1 MKPQRKFLS
10 VLALLICIGIVVS
23 LFFAGELFPSLFNK
37 DNESVTYEK
46 DVTDFSDVVV
56 IVNSA
61 KQSQFIKVYT
71 TENGEKYLFL
81 PSWATNLS
89 LVNLSNKCEI
99 AVNDEKAKNENN
111 FAVNSDSIISLLVDG
126 TKIDEL
132 TVYKSE
138 NIGAL
143 FVDCGVGQEILDGV
157 IGEKHGANCRLFDGM
172 GRMLANEKL
181 EYIKTR
187 GNSTSIPEKK
197 PYEIKFL
204 KSKVFWERES
214 ASEWVLLANDL
225 DKTLLKNHMVNMF
238 AENYLDEIGHPVGDF
253 VDVYINGEYRGNY
266 YMCNKSHDKGQSIQL
281 TDLDELNKQVNTRYA
296 ANDLVFGYDESETAY
311 GVINLNS
318 YKDITGGYLVEL
330 VPDEQ
335 LKTSDAWFR
344 TSSGSRF
351 KIRMPK
357 YATLEE
363 AEYIRDYF
371 DELEEA
377 VSSESGINKYTGK
390 SISDYID
397 LDSYTSRYI
406 VDLIFGNSDSN
417 QASSFFYKDADLVDG
432 KIYAGPLW
440 DYDLALYEGKE
451 FNDKN
456 IEVIGANYLCE
467 RLMNNQ
473 IAHDAMVDKYELLR
487 EKAEFDFPSYLYR
500 ENNRISKSRDM
511 NHIRWNN
518 PRFDSY
524 AFLSNTTEYLKARL
538 DVIEERIINE
548 DPYCY
553 VEFFDI
559 EGNLL
564 TTREVKRGETIGDI
578 PKCSSWTSVFNGWF
592 DAETGKELYKDTRIY
607 KDTKFNSSWIGID
620 IIVQN
625 GLDVNDLNIET
636 ADIPALEAA
645 IADIKARTENQDG
658 KNEY

>member
-1 MKPQRKFLS
+1 MKHQRKLLS
-10 VLALLICIGIVVS
+10 LLALLACIGIVIF
-23 LFFAGELFPSLFNK
+23 LFFAGNLFPNLFDKVNG
-37 DNESVTYEK
+37 SVTYEK
-46 DVTDFSDVVV
+46 DVTDFSDAVVK
-56 IVNSA
+56 VNND
-61 KQSQFIKVYT
+61 KQSVFIKVYT
-71 TENGEKYLFL
+71 SENGEKYLFL
-81 PSWATNLS
+81 PTWTVNISFENLS
-89 LVNLSNKCEI
+89 DKCEI
-99 AVNDEKAKNENN
+99 EVNGEKTKHEKN
-111 FAVNSDSIISLLVDG
+111 ILVDSDLSICLLFDG
-126 TKIDEL
+126 TRTDEL

-143 FVDCGVGQEILDGV
+143 FVDCEVEQEQLDGV
-157 IGEKHGANCRLFDGM
+157 IGEKYGANCHLYDGT
-172 GRMLANEKL
+172 GKPLVNEKL
-181 EYIKTR
+181 EYIKPR
-187 GNSTSIPEKK
+187 GNSTFIRDKK

-204 KSKVFWERES
+204 KSKVLWEKES

-225 DKTLLKNHMVNMF
+225 DKTLLKNHMVNIF
-238 AENYLDEIGHPVGDF
+238 AENYLDEIIHPVGDF
-253 VDVYINGEYRGNY
+253 VDVYINGDYRGNY
-266 YMCNKSHDKGQSIQL
+266 YMCTKSHDKGQSIQL

-335 LKTSDAWFR
+335 LKTSDAWFK

-397 LDSYTSRYI
+397 LDSYTSRYF
-406 VDLIFGNSDSN
+406 VDLLFGNSDSN
-417 QASSFFYKDADLVDG
+417 QASSFFYKDADIVDG

-451 FNDKN
+451 FNVKN
-456 IEVIGANYLCE
+456 VEVIGANYLCE

-473 IAHDAMVDKYELLR
+473 VAHDSMVNKYDLLR
-487 EKAEFDFPSYLYR
+487 EKVEFDFPSFLYR
-500 ENNRISKSRDM
+500 ENKRISKSRDM
-511 NHIRWNN
+511 NHIRWDN

-524 AFLSNTTEYLKARL
+524 AFMDNTTQYLKARL

-548 DPYCY
+548 DPYCCA
-553 VEFFDI
+553 EFYDI

-564 TTREVKRGETIGDI
+564 TTREVKKGETIEDI
-578 PKCSSWTSVFNGWF
+578 PKCISWTSVFNGWF
-592 DAETGKELYKDTRIY
+592 DAETGKELNKDTRIY

-625 GLDVNDLNIET
+625 GIDVNNLNIET

-645 IADIKARTENQDG
+645 IANIKARQESQ
-658 KNEY
+658 EE